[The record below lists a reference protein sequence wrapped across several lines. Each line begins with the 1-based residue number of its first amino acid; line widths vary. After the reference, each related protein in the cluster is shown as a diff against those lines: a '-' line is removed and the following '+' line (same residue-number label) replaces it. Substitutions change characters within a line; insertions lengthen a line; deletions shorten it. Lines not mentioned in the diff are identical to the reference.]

1 MKQTAVCREQGK
13 AHRDSEKFINSDGS
27 SFHLRGILVSL
38 LRNVL
43 DKREE

>member
-1 MKQTAVCREQGK
+1 MKRTAVCLEQGK
-13 AHRDSEKFINSDGS
+13 AYRDSEKFINSDGS

-38 LRNVL
+38 RNVL